1 MNANAEFE
9 RFFLIVGGSASISL
23 KTSRGVCGPG
33 EAAAAFFL
41 TGMQAAFLQPEWAQA
56 WLLLLADWTE
66 DAVDAN
72 TRLARTLIDLLPI
85 GQEVGP

>member
-1 MNANAEFE
+1 MNAEAEFG
-9 RFFLIVGGSASISL
+9 RFFLTVGGSASISL
-23 KTSRGVCGPG
+23 RTFRGACDPG
-33 EAAAAFFL
+33 EVAAAFFL

-66 DAVDAN
+66 AAIDAN
-72 TRLARTLIDLLPI
+72 TTLARILIDALPI